1 MLKQEQILDF
11 QVPDV
16 CIFELIH
23 ATKLTFMIRIFR
35 QTESSNCSTSQG
47 IRCSLF
53 YSNCSTS
60 QSF

>member
-35 QTESSNCSTSQG
+35 QTESSNCSTSQEP
-47 IRCSLF
+47 S
-53 YSNCSTS
+53 
-60 QSF
+60 